1 MSKGMGAPRGKSVFD
16 DLERNASVIENAPPA
31 AGPEAPAEA
40 HLEAQA
46 SLPAGIEAEV
56 QGAGPAGV
64 PTMRIHPVTQLKLP
78 VKEATQTMSLKVPK
92 SLYDDMR
99 DFAKLTDIPMSH
111 VLVEGARA
119 ELARLKKRYG
129 L

>member
-1 MSKGMGAPRGKSVFD
+1 MSKGMGVPRGKDVFG
-16 DLERNASVIENAPPA
+16 DLERNSGVIDAAPPA
-31 AGPEAPAEA
+31 ALPEAQVEV
-40 HLEAQA
+40 QTG
-46 SLPAGIEAEV
+46 LPAGVEAE
-56 QGAGPAGV
+56 QGAGPGV
-64 PTMRIHPVTQLKLP
+64 PSVRIHPVTQLKLP

-129 L
+129 I